1 MSRPSFALRAVL
13 VVRALRIAFV
23 LAWIPVAY
31 LGWQLTRRDP
41 PDASEREQ
49 AWGRALA
56 DALETLGATFV
67 KLGQILGSR
76 PDLLPRGILVSLAR
90 LQDHVA
96 PLPWDEVDGV
106 LAREWTAEQRAAI
119 EVERTPLAAASVAQV
134 HLGTDAEGRALA
146 IKIQRPEAR
155 AQIERDLMILTT
167 LGRLA
172 DLLPDLR
179 LLSIPGAIER
189 FGAALSD
196 QLDFR
201 KEADNNRRFAKN
213 FAREKK
219 VKFPRLHDALCT
231 ERVLTMDRVIGV
243 KATEPEK
250 VGHLRAELA
259 ERGGRAILKMVFED
273 GFVHADLH
281 PGNILLSDD
290 GTMTFLDTGLVAEMP
305 RDLVRP
311 WVDTFSSLAKRDGA
325 WSARL
330 FYGFAPSAHVEDYA
344 QYERDVTE
352 YLSQF
357 WEMRLGEV
365 EVSGIV
371 TGMMDVLRRHRVQ
384 VEPVFTV
391 VNVALLVAEGL
402 GKQLDPHIDLVMLA
416 VPFLL
421 QAQLTAP
428 EGRPPLRV
436 PPGEHAM
443 LGETAE

>member
-1 MSRPSFALRAVL
+1 M
-13 VVRALRIAFV
+13 
-23 LAWIPVAY
+23 
-31 LGWQLTRRDP
+31 
-41 PDASEREQ
+41 
-49 AWGRALA
+49 
-56 DALETLGATFV
+56 

-76 PDLLPRGILVSLAR
+76 PDLLPAGIIASFAR
-90 LQDHVA
+90 LQDQVA
-96 PLPWDEVDGV
+96 PLPFSDIEAV
-106 LAREWTAEQRAAI
+106 LASEWTAEQRAS
-119 EVERTPLAAASVAQV
+119 VTLDPQPLAAASVAQV
-134 HLGTDAEGRALA
+134 HTALTHEGRRLA
-146 IKIQRPEAR
+146 IKVQRPEA
-155 AQIERDLMILTT
+155 ASQIGRDLAILDVV
-167 LGRLA
+167 GRLA
-172 DLLPDLR
+172 DLVPDLR

-189 FGAALSD
+189 FGTALRD

-201 KEADNNRRFAKN
+201 KEAVNNRRFAKN
-213 FAREKK
+213 FARERK
-219 VKFPRLHDALCT
+219 VKVPELIDELCT
-231 ERVLTMDRVIGV
+231 ERVLSMVFVEGV

-281 PGNILLSDD
+281 PGNILLSED

-330 FYGFAPSAHVEDYA
+330 FYGFAPSAHVVDYE
-344 QYERDVTE
+344 QYERDVTH
-352 YLSQF
+352 YLAQF

-365 EVSGIV
+365 EVSQVV
-371 TGMMDVLRRHRVQ
+371 TGMMGVLRRHRVQ

-421 QAQLTAP
+421 QARLTAP
-428 EGRPPLRV
+428 EGRPPLRE
-436 PPGEHAM
+436 PP
-443 LGETAE
+443 LRAEV